1 MRYIFEMPPDKIMF
15 LAMILESYEDVAI
28 VTTIAPGDKSG
39 AVKKRGGGYK
49 SVVAANVADD
59 YDELF
64 HRIIRSFNDADIV
77 ARPAEKE

>member
-28 VTTIAPGDKSG
+28 ITTVAPGDKSG
-39 AVKKRGGGYK
+39 ASKSGGSYK
-49 SVVAANVADD
+49 SVVAANVADN

-64 HRIIRSFNDADIV
+64 HRIIRSLNDPDIV
-77 ARPAEKE
+77 PRPFEKE